1 MPSLNVFP
9 IAVFRVSAEDAATNA
24 PECGGGEGEGEDSI
38 PALLM
43 VPAAGLTQVNSGH
56 ETWHKP
62 IDSEEGGK

>member
-1 MPSLNVFP
+1 MFP
-9 IAVFRVSAEDAATNA
+9 IAVFRVSAEGAATNA

-43 VPAAGLTQVNSGH
+43 VPAAGLTQVNAGH
-56 ETWHKP
+56 HKMRHDINP